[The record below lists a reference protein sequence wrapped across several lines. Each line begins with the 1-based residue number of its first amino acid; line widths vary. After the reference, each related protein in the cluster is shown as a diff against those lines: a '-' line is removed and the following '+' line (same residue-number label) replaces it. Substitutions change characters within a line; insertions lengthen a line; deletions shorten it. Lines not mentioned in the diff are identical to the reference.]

1 MYIRL
6 MNPVRIAA
14 PIIAFGLLTCIPGFS
29 AAASSDASATLVTH
43 SVLVRPPLGGANPAV
58 AELLGVACPPRGGC
72 WGVGDYQIAGEKTRP
87 MVVERS
93 SGRWQVAV
101 PIALPSV
108 ADPTGFASLSA
119 ISCTSSRSCVAVG
132 TYSSRSVGPTSGSEE
147 PMAVLEVSG
156 HWGRALAIVPPS
168 DALRGIVGSGS
179 ATAVE
184 CVGSDTCTILGTY
197 ANRSNVQREFR
208 ATEVTKAPEGA
219 LSRATAL
226 PFRELTGLY
235 AGAQS
240 ISLEGL
246 ACTSLG
252 NCISVGSVST
262 GDGSNSV
269 AVTESEERGRWT
281 PETVAPLPSN
291 VTAKTSN
298 SWLYGVACP
307 QAVTCIATG
316 TVQYSAKNDD
326 TGALIEALSGQTWT
340 WHSAPPSPRGHSIL
354 LDAVSCAT
362 RLLCSAVG
370 GLIVGSTSFTGTS
383 KALVALGDA
392 SGLTSNVSVPLPNG
406 GPGAADSNILR
417 SVACTRTGS
426 CTAVGSE
433 SLSGATSLSFDH
445 PVATEFNLR

>member
-1 MYIRL
+1 
-6 MNPVRIAA
+6 
-14 PIIAFGLLTCIPGFS
+14 
-29 AAASSDASATLVTH
+29 
-43 SVLVRPPLGGANPAV
+43 
-58 AELLGVACPPRGGC
+58 
-72 WGVGDYQIAGEKTRP
+72 
-87 MVVERS
+87 
-93 SGRWQVAV
+93 
-101 PIALPSV
+101 
-108 ADPTGFASLSA
+108 
-119 ISCTSSRSCVAVG
+119 
-132 TYSSRSVGPTSGSEE
+132 
-147 PMAVLEVSG
+147 MAVLKVSG

-168 DALRGIVGSGS
+168 DALRGTAGTGY

-184 CVGSDTCTILGTY
+184 CVGPDSCTILGTY
-197 ANRSNVQREFR
+197 ASHGNVEREFR
-208 ATEVTKAPEGA
+208 ATAVTKAPHGA
-219 LSRATAL
+219 LSRATEL
-226 PFRELTGLY
+226 PFRALTVLY

-281 PETVAPLPSN
+281 PEAVAPLPSN

-370 GLIVGSTSFTGTS
+370 ALIAGSTSFTG
-383 KALVALGDA
+383 VALGDA

-406 GPGAADSNILR
+406 GPGAADSNVLR

-445 PVATEFNLR
+445 PVATEFSLW

>member
-1 MYIRL
+1 MYVRS

-14 PIIAFGLLTCIPGFS
+14 PVVAFGLLTCIPGFS
-29 AAASSDASATLVTH
+29 AAPSSGASATLVTH
-43 SVLVRPPLGGANPAV
+43 SVLIRPPLGGANPAV

-132 TYSSRSVGPTSGSEE
+132 TYSSPSVGFTSGSEE
-147 PMAVLEVSG
+147 PMAVLEVNG

-168 DALRGIVGSGS
+168 DALRGTAGSGY
-179 ATAVE
+179 ATAVA
-184 CVGSDTCTILGTY
+184 CAGSDSCTILGTY
-197 ANRSNVQREFR
+197 ANHSNVEREFR
-208 ATEVTKAPEGA
+208 ATAVTKSPGGA
-219 LSRATAL
+219 LSRATEL

-262 GDGSNSV
+262 GGGSNSV

-281 PETVAPLPSN
+281 PETGAPFPST

-307 QAVTCIATG
+307 QAATCIATG
-316 TVQYSAKNDD
+316 LVQYSARNDD

-354 LDAVSCAT
+354 LDAVSCAA

-370 GLIVGSTSFTGTS
+370 GLIAGSTSFTGTS

-392 SGLTSNVSVPLPNG
+392 SRLISIVSVPLPNG
-406 GPGAADSNILR
+406 GPGAADSNVLR